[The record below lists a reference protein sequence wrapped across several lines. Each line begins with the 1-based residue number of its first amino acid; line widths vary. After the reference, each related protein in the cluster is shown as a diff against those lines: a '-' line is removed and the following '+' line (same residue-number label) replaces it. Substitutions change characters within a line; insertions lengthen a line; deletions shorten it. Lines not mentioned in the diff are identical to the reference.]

1 MSYMKNVEIEL
12 KLLLG
17 KRELKKML
25 ASELLK
31 GVLREGSEKKRN
43 LVSSYYDTADF
54 ALKKNGIA
62 YRVRDKGDGTF
73 EATVKTDRKSNGGL
87 SERVE
92 LNMPLAENVAVLE
105 GFGELG
111 LGYELTELAPDGV
124 EKLFTVDVVRTTY
137 LLDLDGAVAELAVD
151 NGKIIAGKRKDDID
165 EIEIE
170 LVEGEIGALMN
181 FAAKLAELVPVFTE
195 KRSKFARGLALL
207 GVESDWQTG
216 KVKVDN
222 DANARLEVLKLVQVR
237 GDSLLLLQNALKK
250 TAKAGDVKQLVKDL
264 QNLRSYV
271 EFGKVFATSAATEK
285 ALLQIEEVLGVAVKL
300 QEIWKLQDMW
310 EKMVEKADVL
320 SNNVLAKNLV
330 ACEAE
335 AEEALCKLMAK
346 GELSVIVYNVVAWLY
361 QSEWQNEEYLQLES
375 TVRCRLQDW
384 QDALGEAEA
393 LEDKLVLLNNIQC
406 LAKSLNGKAMAKLA
420 DAKKKERRKVA
431 EAVEKERAI
440 NFVQNLSKNSN
451 SRVLN
456 RDTGVVIGYL
466 L

>member
-1 MSYMKNVEIEL
+1 MKNVEIEL

-17 KRELKKML
+17 KRELKKLL

-92 LNMPLAENVAVLE
+92 LNMPLAENVAALE

-111 LGYELTELAPDGV
+111 LGYELAELAPDGV

-264 QNLRSYV
+264 QSLRSYV
-271 EFGKVFATSAATEK
+271 EFGKVFAESVATER
-285 ALLQIEEVLGVAVKL
+285 ALSKIEEVLGVATKL
-300 QEIWKLQDMW
+300 QEIWKLQALW
-310 EKMVEKADVL
+310 EELVEKAEVL
-320 SNNVLAKNLV
+320 SNNVLAKNLT

-335 AEEALCKLMAK
+335 AEEVLCKLMAK

-393 LEDKLVLLNNIQC
+393 LEEKLVLLNNIQC

-431 EAVEKERAI
+431 DAVDKERAI

>member
-1 MSYMKNVEIEL
+1 MKNVEIEL

-17 KRELKKML
+17 KRELKKLL

-54 ALKKNGIA
+54 ALKKNGVA

-207 GVESDWQTG
+207 GVEGDWQTG

-264 QNLRSYV
+264 QSLRSYV
-271 EFGKVFATSAATEK
+271 EFGKVFAESVATEK
-285 ALLQIEEVLGVAVKL
+285 ALSKIEVVLGVATKL
-300 QEIWKLQDMW
+300 QEIWKLQALW
-310 EKMVEKADVL
+310 EELVEKAEVL
-320 SNNVLAKNLV
+320 SNNVLAKNLT
-330 ACEAE
+330 ACEVE

-384 QDALGEAEA
+384 QDALSEAEA

-406 LAKSLNGKAMAKLA
+406 LAKSLNGKAMTKLA

-431 EAVEKERAI
+431 DAVEKERAI

>member
-1 MSYMKNVEIEL
+1 MKNVEIEL

-17 KRELKKML
+17 KRELKKLL

-92 LNMPLAENVAVLE
+92 LNMPLAENVAALE

-207 GVESDWQTG
+207 GVEGDWQTG

-222 DANARLEVLKLVQVR
+222 EANARLEVLKLAQVR

-250 TAKAGDVKQLVKDL
+250 TAKASDVKQLVKDL
-264 QNLRSYV
+264 QSLRSYV
-271 EFGKVFATSAATEK
+271 EFGKVFAESVATEK
-285 ALLQIEEVLGVAVKL
+285 ALSKIEEVLGVATKL
-300 QEIWKLQDMW
+300 QEIWKLQALW
-310 EKMVEKADVL
+310 EELVEKAEVL
-320 SNNVLAKNLV
+320 SNNVLAKNLT

-393 LEDKLVLLNNIQC
+393 LEEKLVLLNNIQC

-431 EAVEKERAI
+431 DAVEKERAI

>member
-1 MSYMKNVEIEL
+1 MKNVEIEL

-17 KRELKKML
+17 KRELKKLL

-151 NGKIIAGKRKDDID
+151 NGKIIAGKRKGDID

-170 LVEGEIGALMN
+170 LVEGEVGALMN

-250 TAKAGDVKQLVKDL
+250 NAKAGDVKQLVKDL
-264 QNLRSYV
+264 QSLRSYV
-271 EFGKVFATSAATEK
+271 EFGKVFAESVATEK
-285 ALLQIEEVLGVAVKL
+285 ALSKIEEVLGVATKL
-300 QEIWKLQDMW
+300 QEIWKLQALW
-310 EKMVEKADVL
+310 EELVEKAEVL
-320 SNNVLAKNLV
+320 SNNVLAKNLT

-335 AEEALCKLMAK
+335 AEEALCKLMVK

-361 QSEWQNEEYLQLES
+361 QSEWQNEEYLQLEKG
-375 TVRCRLQDW
+375 Q
-384 QDALGEAEA
+384 Q
-393 LEDKLVLLNNIQC
+393 I
-406 LAKSLNGKAMAKLA
+406 
-420 DAKKKERRKVA
+420 
-431 EAVEKERAI
+431 
-440 NFVQNLSKNSN
+440 
-451 SRVLN
+451 
-456 RDTGVVIGYL
+456 
-466 L
+466 

>member
-17 KRELKKML
+17 KRELKKLL

-170 LVEGEIGALMN
+170 LVEGEVGALMN
-181 FAAKLAELVPVFTE
+181 FAAKLAEIVPVFTE

-207 GVESDWQTG
+207 GVEGDWQTG

-222 DANARLEVLKLVQVR
+222 EANARLEVLKLAQVR

-264 QNLRSYV
+264 QSLRSYV
-271 EFGKVFATSAATEK
+271 EFGKVFAESVATEK
-285 ALLQIEEVLGVAVKL
+285 ALSKIEEVLGVATKL
-300 QEIWKLQDMW
+300 QEIWKLQALW
-310 EKMVEKADVL
+310 EELVEKAEVL
-320 SNNVLAKNLV
+320 SNNVLAKNLT

-431 EAVEKERAI
+431 DAVDKERAI

>member
-1 MSYMKNVEIEL
+1 MKNVEIEL

-17 KRELKKML
+17 KRELKKLL

-105 GFGELG
+105 GFDELG

-170 LVEGEIGALMN
+170 LVEGEVGALMN
-181 FAAKLAELVPVFTE
+181 FAAKLAEIVPVFTE

-264 QNLRSYV
+264 QSLRSYV
-271 EFGKVFATSAATEK
+271 EFGKVFAESVATEK
-285 ALLQIEEVLGVAVKL
+285 ALSKIEEVLGVATKL
-300 QEIWKLQDMW
+300 QEIWKLQALW
-310 EKMVEKADVL
+310 EELVEKAEVL
-320 SNNVLAKNLV
+320 SNNVLAKNLTV
-330 ACEAE
+330 CEVE
-335 AEEALCKLMAK
+335 VEEALCKLMVK
-346 GELSVIVYNVVAWLY
+346 GELSIIVYNVVAWLY
-361 QSEWQNEEYLQLES
+361 QSEWQNEEYLQMES

-384 QDALGEAEA
+384 QDALGEAES

>member
-1 MSYMKNVEIEL
+1 MKNVEIEL

-17 KRELKKML
+17 KRELKKLL

-92 LNMPLAENVAVLE
+92 LNMPLAENTAVLE

-124 EKLFTVDVVRTTY
+124 GKLFTVDVVRTTY

-170 LVEGEIGALMN
+170 LVEGEVGALMN

-222 DANARLEVLKLVQVR
+222 EANARLEVLKLAQVR

-264 QNLRSYV
+264 QSLRSYV
-271 EFGKVFATSAATEK
+271 EFGKVFAESVATEK
-285 ALLQIEEVLGVAVKL
+285 ALSKIKEVLGVATNL
-300 QEIWKLQDMW
+300 QEIWKLQALW
-310 EKMVEKADVL
+310 EELVEKAEVL
-320 SNNVLAKNLV
+320 SNNVLAKNLT

-406 LAKSLNGKAMAKLA
+406 LAKGLNGKAMAKLA

>member
-1 MSYMKNVEIEL
+1 MKNVEIEL

-17 KRELKKML
+17 KRDLKKLL
-25 ASELLK
+25 ASDLLQ
-31 GVLREGSEKKRN
+31 GVLRADSEKQRN
-43 LVSSYYDTADF
+43 LVSCYYDTADL
-54 ALKKNGIA
+54 ALKQHGIA

-92 LNMPLAENVAVLE
+92 LNMPLAENVAILE
-105 GFGELG
+105 GFDELG
-111 LGYELTELAPDGV
+111 LGFELTELAPNGV

-137 LLDLDGAVAELAVD
+137 MLDLDGAVAELAVD

-170 LVEGEIGALMN
+170 LVEGEVGALLN
-181 FAAKLAELVPVFTE
+181 FAAQLAELVPVFTE
-195 KRSKFARGLALL
+195 KRSKFARGLALC
-207 GVESDWQTG
+207 GVDSDWQAG

-222 DANARLEVLKLVQVR
+222 EGNARLEVLKLVQQR
-237 GDSLLLLQNALKK
+237 GDSLLVLQNALKK
-250 TAKAGDVKQLVKDL
+250 AVKASDVKQLVKDL
-264 QNLRSYV
+264 QFMRSYV
-271 EFGKVFATSAATEK
+271 EFGKVFASTDATEK
-285 ALLQIEEVLGVAVKL
+285 VLSLVEEVLAVATKL
-300 QEIWKLQDMW
+300 QGIWKLQALW
-310 EKMVEKADVL
+310 EELVSKADVL
-320 SNNVLAKNLV
+320 SNNVLAKNLT

-346 GELSVIVYNVVAWLY
+346 GELSVLVYNVVAWLY
-361 QSEWQNEEYLQLES
+361 QSEWQNEEYLQMES

-384 QDALGEAEA
+384 QDQLDTVEA
-393 LEDKLVLLNNIQC
+393 LEAKLVLLNNLQC
-406 LAKSLNGKAMAKLA
+406 LAKSVSGKAMSKLV

-431 EAVEKERAI
+431 DAVEKERII

>member
-1 MSYMKNVEIEL
+1 MKNVEIEL

-17 KRELKKML
+17 KRELKKLL

-62 YRVRDKGDGTF
+62 YRVRDKGDGAF

-170 LVEGEIGALMN
+170 LVEGEVGALMN

-207 GVESDWQTG
+207 GVEGDWQTG

-250 TAKAGDVKQLVKDL
+250 TAKAGDVKQLIKDL
-264 QNLRSYV
+264 QGLRSYV
-271 EFGKVFATSAATEK
+271 EFGKVFAESGAAEK
-285 ALLQIEEVLGVAVKL
+285 ALSKIKEVLGVATKL
-300 QEIWKLQDMW
+300 QEIWKLQALW
-310 EKMVEKADVL
+310 EELVEKAEVL
-320 SNNVLAKNLV
+320 SNNVLAKNLT

-361 QSEWQNEEYLQLES
+361 QSEWQNEEYLQMES

>member
-1 MSYMKNVEIEL
+1 MKNVEIEL

-17 KRELKKML
+17 KRELKKLL

-170 LVEGEIGALMN
+170 LVEGEVGALMN

-207 GVESDWQTG
+207 GVEGDWQTG

-222 DANARLEVLKLVQVR
+222 DANARFEVLKLVQVR
-237 GDSLLLLQNALKK
+237 GDSLLLLQNVLKK

-264 QNLRSYV
+264 QSLRSYV
-271 EFGKVFATSAATEK
+271 EFGKVFAESVATEK
-285 ALLQIEEVLGVAVKL
+285 ALSKIEEVLGVATKL
-300 QEIWKLQDMW
+300 QEIWKLQALW
-310 EKMVEKADVL
+310 EELVEKAEVL
-320 SNNVLAKNLV
+320 SNNVLAKNLT

-346 GELSVIVYNVVAWLY
+346 GELSVIVYNVVAWFY

-384 QDALGEAEA
+384 QDALDEAES

-406 LAKSLNGKAMAKLA
+406 LAKSLNGKAMTKLA

-431 EAVEKERAI
+431 DAVEKERAI

>member
-1 MSYMKNVEIEL
+1 
-12 KLLLG
+12 
-17 KRELKKML
+17 
-25 ASELLK
+25 
-31 GVLREGSEKKRN
+31 
-43 LVSSYYDTADF
+43 
-54 ALKKNGIA
+54 
-62 YRVRDKGDGTF
+62 
-73 EATVKTDRKSNGGL
+73 NGGL

-92 LNMPLAENVAVLE
+92 LNMPLAENVAVLK

-151 NGKIIAGKRKDDID
+151 NGKIVAGKRKDDID

-207 GVESDWQTG
+207 GVEGDWQTS

-264 QNLRSYV
+264 QSLRSYV
-271 EFGKVFATSAATEK
+271 EFGKVFAESVATEK
-285 ALLQIEEVLGVAVKL
+285 ALSKIEEVLGVATKL
-300 QEIWKLQDMW
+300 QEIWKLQALW
-310 EKMVEKADVL
+310 EELVEKAEVL
-320 SNNVLAKNLV
+320 SNNVLAKNLTV
-330 ACEAE
+330 CEVE

-361 QSEWQNEEYLQLES
+361 QSEWQNEEYLQMES

-406 LAKSLNGKAMAKLA
+406 LAKSLNGKAMAKIA

>member
-1 MSYMKNVEIEL
+1 MKNVEIEL

-17 KRELKKML
+17 KRELKKLL

-92 LNMPLAENVAVLE
+92 LNMPLAENVAILE

-170 LVEGEIGALMN
+170 LVEGEVGELMN

-207 GVESDWQTG
+207 GVEGDWQTG

-264 QNLRSYV
+264 QSLRSYV
-271 EFGKVFATSAATEK
+271 EFGKVFAESVATEK
-285 ALLQIEEVLGVAVKL
+285 ALSKIEEVLGVATKL
-300 QEIWKLQDMW
+300 QEIWKLQALW
-310 EKMVEKADVL
+310 EELVEKAEVL
-320 SNNVLAKNLV
+320 SNNVLAKNLTV
-330 ACEAE
+330 CEAE

-384 QDALGEAEA
+384 QDALGEAEK

-406 LAKSLNGKAMAKLA
+406 LAKSLNGKAMTKLA

-431 EAVEKERAI
+431 DAVEKERAI

>member
-1 MSYMKNVEIEL
+1 MKNVEIEL

-17 KRELKKML
+17 KRELKKL
-25 ASELLK
+25 LDSELLK

-111 LGYELTELAPDGV
+111 LGYELTELVPDGV

-170 LVEGEIGALMN
+170 LVEGEVGALMN

-207 GVESDWQTG
+207 GVEGDWQTG

-264 QNLRSYV
+264 QSLRSYV
-271 EFGKVFATSAATEK
+271 EFGKVFAESVATEK
-285 ALLQIEEVLGVAVKL
+285 ALSKIEEVLGVATKL
-300 QEIWKLQDMW
+300 QEIWKLQALW
-310 EKMVEKADVL
+310 EELVEKAEVL
-320 SNNVLAKNLV
+320 SNNVLAKNLTV
-330 ACEAE
+330 CETE

-384 QDALGEAEA
+384 QDALGEAENS
-393 LEDKLVLLNNIQC
+393 EDKLVLLNNIQC

-431 EAVEKERAI
+431 DAVEKERAI

>member
-17 KRELKKML
+17 KRELKKLL

-92 LNMPLAENVAVLE
+92 LNMPLAENVAALE

-170 LVEGEIGALMN
+170 LVEGEVGALMN

-264 QNLRSYV
+264 QSLRSYV
-271 EFGKVFATSAATEK
+271 EFGKVFAESVATEK
-285 ALLQIEEVLGVAVKL
+285 ALSKIEEVLGVATKL
-300 QEIWKLQDMW
+300 QEIWKLQAMW
-310 EKMVEKADVL
+310 EELVEKAEVL
-320 SNNVLAKNLV
+320 SNNVLAKNLT

-406 LAKSLNGKAMAKLA
+406 LAKSLNGKAMTKLA

-431 EAVEKERAI
+431 EAVAKERAI

>member
-1 MSYMKNVEIEL
+1 L
-12 KLLLG
+12 
-17 KRELKKML
+17 L

-124 EKLFTVDVVRTTY
+124 EKLFNVDVVRTTY

-170 LVEGEIGALMN
+170 LVEGEVGALMN

-264 QNLRSYV
+264 QSLRSYV
-271 EFGKVFATSAATEK
+271 EFGKVFAESVATEK
-285 ALLQIEEVLGVAVKL
+285 ALSKIEEVLGVATKL
-300 QEIWKLQDMW
+300 QEIWKLQALW
-310 EKMVEKADVL
+310 EELVEKAEVL
-320 SNNVLAKNLV
+320 SNNVLAKNLT

-361 QSEWQNEEYLQLES
+361 QSEWQNEEYLQMES

-384 QDALGEAEA
+384 QDALGEAKA
-393 LEDKLVLLNNIQC
+393 SEDKLVLLNNIQC

-431 EAVEKERAI
+431 DAVEKERAI

>member
-1 MSYMKNVEIEL
+1 MKNVEIEL

-92 LNMPLAENVAVLE
+92 LNMPLAENTAVLE

-264 QNLRSYV
+264 QSLRSYV
-271 EFGKVFATSAATEK
+271 EFGKVFAESVATEK
-285 ALLQIEEVLGVAVKL
+285 ALSKIEEVLGVATKL
-300 QEIWKLQDMW
+300 QEIWKLQALW
-310 EKMVEKADVL
+310 EELVEKAEVL
-320 SNNVLAKNLV
+320 SNNVLAKNLT

-384 QDALGEAEA
+384 QDALGEAEH

-420 DAKKKERRKVA
+420 DAKKKERHKVA

>member
-1 MSYMKNVEIEL
+1 
-12 KLLLG
+12 
-17 KRELKKML
+17 
-25 ASELLK
+25 
-31 GVLREGSEKKRN
+31 
-43 LVSSYYDTADF
+43 
-54 ALKKNGIA
+54 
-62 YRVRDKGDGTF
+62 
-73 EATVKTDRKSNGGL
+73 
-87 SERVE
+87 
-92 LNMPLAENVAVLE
+92 
-105 GFGELG
+105 
-111 LGYELTELAPDGV
+111 
-124 EKLFTVDVVRTTY
+124 
-137 LLDLDGAVAELAVD
+137 VD

-170 LVEGEIGALMN
+170 LVEGEIGALVN

-207 GVESDWQTG
+207 GVEGDWQTG

-237 GDSLLLLQNALKK
+237 GDSLLLLQNVLKK

-264 QNLRSYV
+264 QSLRSYV
-271 EFGKVFATSAATEK
+271 EFGKVFAESAATEK
-285 ALLQIEEVLGVAVKL
+285 ALSKIEEVLGVATKL
-300 QEIWKLQDMW
+300 QEIWKLQALW
-310 EKMVEKADVL
+310 EELVEKAEVL
-320 SNNVLAKNLV
+320 SNNVLAKNLTV
-330 ACEAE
+330 CEVE
-335 AEEALCKLMAK
+335 AEEALCKLMSK
-346 GELSVIVYNVVAWLY
+346 GELSVIVYNIVAWLY
-361 QSEWQNEEYLQLES
+361 QSEWQNEEYLQMES

-384 QDALGEAEA
+384 QDALGEAEN

-406 LAKSLNGKAMAKLA
+406 LAKSLNGKAMAKIA
-420 DAKKKERRKVA
+420 DAKKKERRKVV

>member
-17 KRELKKML
+17 KRELKKLL

-92 LNMPLAENVAVLE
+92 LNMPLAENTAVLE

-137 LLDLDGAVAELAVD
+137 LLDLDCAVAELAVD

-170 LVEGEIGALMN
+170 LVEGEVGALMN

-237 GDSLLLLQNALKK
+237 GDSLLLLQNILKK

-264 QNLRSYV
+264 QSLRSYV
-271 EFGKVFATSAATEK
+271 EFGKVFAESVATEK
-285 ALLQIEEVLGVAVKL
+285 ALSKIEEVLGVATKL
-300 QEIWKLQDMW
+300 QEIWKLQALW
-310 EKMVEKADVL
+310 EELVEKAEVL
-320 SNNVLAKNLV
+320 SNNVLAKNLT

-384 QDALGEAEA
+384 QDALSEAEA
-393 LEDKLVLLNNIQC
+393 LEEKLVLLNNIQC
-406 LAKSLNGKAMAKLA
+406 LAKSLNGKAMTKLA
-420 DAKKKERRKVA
+420 DAKKKERRKLA
-431 EAVEKERAI
+431 DAVEKERAI

>member
-1 MSYMKNVEIEL
+1 MKNVEIEL

-17 KRELKKML
+17 KRELKKLL

-62 YRVRDKGDGTF
+62 YRVRDKGEGTF

-92 LNMPLAENVAVLE
+92 LNMPLAENAAVLE

-170 LVEGEIGALMN
+170 LVEGEVGALMN

-264 QNLRSYV
+264 QSLRSYV
-271 EFGKVFATSAATEK
+271 EFGKVFAESGATEK
-285 ALLQIEEVLGVAVKL
+285 ALSKIEEVLGVATKL
-300 QEIWKLQDMW
+300 QEIWKLQALW
-310 EKMVEKADVL
+310 EELVEKAEVL

-330 ACEAE
+330 VCADEV
-335 AEEALCKLMAK
+335 EEALCKLMAK

-384 QDALGEAEA
+384 QDALSEAET
-393 LEDKLVLLNNIQC
+393 LEEKLVLLNNIQC
-406 LAKSLNGKAMAKLA
+406 LAKSLNGKAMTKLA

-431 EAVEKERAI
+431 DAVEKERAI

>member
-1 MSYMKNVEIEL
+1 VSYMKNVEIEL

-17 KRELKKML
+17 KRELKKLL

-92 LNMPLAENVAVLE
+92 LNMPLAENVAILE

-170 LVEGEIGALMN
+170 LVEGEVGELMN

-207 GVESDWQTG
+207 GVEGDWQTG

-264 QNLRSYV
+264 QSLRSYV
-271 EFGKVFATSAATEK
+271 EFGKVFAESVATEK
-285 ALLQIEEVLGVAVKL
+285 ALSKIEEVLGVATKL
-300 QEIWKLQDMW
+300 QEIWKLQALW
-310 EKMVEKADVL
+310 EELVEKAEVL
-320 SNNVLAKNLV
+320 SNNVLAKNLTV
-330 ACEAE
+330 CEAE

-384 QDALGEAEA
+384 QDALGEAEK

-406 LAKSLNGKAMAKLA
+406 LAKSLNGKAMTKLA

-431 EAVEKERAI
+431 DAVEKERAI

>member
-1 MSYMKNVEIEL
+1 MKNVEIEL

-17 KRELKKML
+17 KRELKKLL

-207 GVESDWQTG
+207 GVEGDWQTG

-264 QNLRSYV
+264 QSLRSYV
-271 EFGKVFATSAATEK
+271 EFGKVFAESVATEK
-285 ALLQIEEVLGVAVKL
+285 ALSKIEEVLGVATKL
-300 QEIWKLQDMW
+300 QEIWKLQAMW
-310 EKMVEKADVL
+310 EELVEKAEVL
-320 SNNVLAKNLV
+320 SNNVLAKNLT

-406 LAKSLNGKAMAKLA
+406 LAKSLNGKAMAKIA

>member
-1 MSYMKNVEIEL
+1 MKNVEIEL

-92 LNMPLAENVAVLE
+92 LNMPLAENTAVLE

-170 LVEGEIGALMN
+170 LVEGEVGALMN

-207 GVESDWQTG
+207 GVEGDWQTG

-222 DANARLEVLKLVQVR
+222 YANARLEVLKLVQVR

-264 QNLRSYV
+264 QSLRSYV
-271 EFGKVFATSAATEK
+271 EFGKVFAESVATEK
-285 ALLQIEEVLGVAVKL
+285 ALSKIEEVLGVATKL
-300 QEIWKLQDMW
+300 QEIWKLQALW
-310 EKMVEKADVL
+310 EELVEKAEVL
-320 SNNVLAKNLV
+320 SNNVLAKNLT

-384 QDALGEAEA
+384 QDALGEAEH

-420 DAKKKERRKVA
+420 DAKKKERHKVA

>member
-1 MSYMKNVEIEL
+1 MKNVEIEL
-12 KLLLG
+12 KILLG
-17 KRELKKML
+17 KRELKKLL

-92 LNMPLAENVAVLE
+92 LNMPLAENVAALE

-170 LVEGEIGALMN
+170 LVEGEVGALMN

-222 DANARLEVLKLVQVR
+222 DANARLEVLKIVQVR
-237 GDSLLLLQNALKK
+237 GDSLLLLQNVLKK

-264 QNLRSYV
+264 QSLRSYV
-271 EFGKVFATSAATEK
+271 EFGKVFAESVATEK
-285 ALLQIEEVLGVAVKL
+285 ALSKIEEVLGVATKL
-300 QEIWKLQDMW
+300 QEIWKLQALW
-310 EKMVEKADVL
+310 EELVEKAEVL
-320 SNNVLAKNLV
+320 SNNVLAKNLT

>member
-1 MSYMKNVEIEL
+1 MKNVEIEL

-17 KRELKKML
+17 KRELKRLL

-170 LVEGEIGALMN
+170 LVEGEIGTLMN

-264 QNLRSYV
+264 QSLRSYV
-271 EFGKVFATSAATEK
+271 EFGKVFAESVATEK
-285 ALLQIEEVLGVAVKL
+285 ALSKIEEVLGVATKL
-300 QEIWKLQDMW
+300 QEIWKLQALW
-310 EKMVEKADVL
+310 EELVEKAEVL
-320 SNNVLAKNLV
+320 SNNVLAKNLT

-384 QDALGEAEA
+384 QDALGETEA

-406 LAKSLNGKAMAKLA
+406 LAKSLNGKAMTKLA

-431 EAVEKERAI
+431 DAVEKERAI
-440 NFVQNLSKNSN
+440 YFVQNLSKNSN

>member
-17 KRELKKML
+17 KRELKKLL

-31 GVLREGSEKKRN
+31 GVLREGSEEKRN

-54 ALKKNGIA
+54 ALKNNGIA

-92 LNMPLAENVAVLE
+92 LNMPLTENAAVLE

-137 LLDLDGAVAELAVD
+137 LLDLDGAVAELAID
-151 NGKIIAGKRKDDID
+151 NGKIIAGKRKDNID

-264 QNLRSYV
+264 QSLRSYV

-285 ALLQIEEVLGVAVKL
+285 ALRQIEEALGVAVKL
-300 QEIWKLQDMW
+300 QEIWKLQAMW
-310 EKMVEKADVL
+310 EKLVEKAEVL

-346 GELSVIVYNVVAWLY
+346 GELSVIVYNIVAWLY
-361 QSEWQNEEYLQLES
+361 QSEWQNEEYLQMES

-406 LAKSLNGKAMAKLA
+406 LAKSLNGKAMAKIA

>member
-1 MSYMKNVEIEL
+1 MKNVEIEL

-17 KRELKKML
+17 KRELKKLL

-92 LNMPLAENVAVLE
+92 LNMPLAENAAVLE

-137 LLDLDGAVAELAVD
+137 LLDLDGAVAELAID

-264 QNLRSYV
+264 QSLRSYV

-285 ALLQIEEVLGVAVKL
+285 ALLQIEEVLGVATKL
-300 QEIWKLQDMW
+300 QEIWKLQAMW
-310 EKMVEKADVL
+310 EKLVEKADVL
-320 SNNVLAKNLV
+320 SNNVLAKNLT

-361 QSEWQNEEYLQLES
+361 QSEWQNEEYLQMES

-431 EAVEKERAI
+431 DAVEKERAI